1 MSLTLYYVPRTRASR
16 PRWIL
21 EELGVPYELIRL
33 ESADTKKPEYL
44 SVHPLGKVP
53 ALVEDGV
60 TLFESAALC
69 LHLADKY
76 GEGKLAP
83 APGTTERALYYQ
95 WILFAMASIEPHL
108 SRYTQLR
115 SSEGDAAEREREA
128 KSIGEHLGLLEKALA
143 GRQFIVG
150 DRFTAAD
157 VVVASVCSWAK
168 LLGLTGELPECDAY
182 AKRLLA
188 RPAAKRAR
196 DS

>member
-1 MSLTLYYVPRTRASR
+1 MPLKLYYVPRTRSSR

-21 EELGVPYELIRL
+21 EELGVPYEIIRM
-33 ESADTKKPEYL
+33 EAADTKRPEYL
-44 SVHPLGKVP
+44 AVHPLGRVP

-83 APGTTERALYYQ
+83 APGTAERALYYQ
-95 WILFAMASIEPHL
+95 WILFAMASVEPHL
-108 SRYTQLR
+108 SRFLKLR
-115 SSEGDAAEREREA
+115 MSDGDAEEMERVAAEAR
-128 KSIGEHLGLLEKALA
+128 EHLAVIEKALE
-143 GRQFIVG
+143 GHEFIVG

-157 VVVASVCSWAK
+157 VVAASVCSWAK
-168 LLGLTGELPECDAY
+168 LMGLTETLPRCDAY

-196 DS
+196 DA

>member
-1 MSLTLYYVPRTRASR
+1 MSLTLYYVPRTRSSR

-21 EELGVPYELIRL
+21 EELGVPYELVRL
-33 ESADTKKPEYL
+33 ETSDIKKPEYL
-44 SVHPLGKVP
+44 AVHPLGKVP
-53 ALVEDGV
+53 ALVDEGV

-83 APGTTERALYYQ
+83 VPGSIERALYYQ
-95 WILFAMASIEPHL
+95 WILFGMATIEPHL
-108 SRYTQLR
+108 SRFNELR
-115 SSEGDAAEREREA
+115 KSDGVPDEREREA
-128 KSIGEHLGLLEKALA
+128 RSARAYLSVVEKALV
-143 GRQFIVG
+143 GHEFIVG

-157 VVVASVCSWAK
+157 VVLASVCSWAK
-168 LLGLTGELPECDAY
+168 LLGLTEGLPECDAY

>member
-1 MSLTLYYVPRTRASR
+1 MSLTLYFVPRTRSSR

-21 EELGVPYELIRL
+21 EELGVPYEIVRM
-33 ESADTKKPEYL
+33 EAADTKKPEYL
-44 SVHPLGKVP
+44 SVHPLGRVP

-76 GEGKLAP
+76 GDGKLAP
-83 APGTTERALYYQ
+83 PPGTSERALYYQ
-95 WILFAMASIEPHL
+95 WIFFAMASVEPYL
-108 SRYTQLR
+108 SRFLSLR
-115 SSEGDAAEREREA
+115 VSDGDAAEMEREA
-128 KSIGEHLGLLEKALA
+128 QAAREHLSVIEKALA
-143 GRQFIVG
+143 GHEFIVG

-168 LLGLTGELPECDAY
+168 LMGLTETLPVCDAY

-196 DS
+196 DA